1 MMVLL
6 FFIGV
11 FVGSVLG
18 MAWCWYQDMQTAADA
33 DALDADDY
41 QRGYDEG
48 LEAGRQLEAKTQTAK
63 RQAAGR
69 KAAETR
75 KAK

>member
-1 MMVLL
+1 
-6 FFIGV
+6 
-11 FVGSVLG
+11 
-18 MAWCWYQDMQTAADA
+18 MQTAADA